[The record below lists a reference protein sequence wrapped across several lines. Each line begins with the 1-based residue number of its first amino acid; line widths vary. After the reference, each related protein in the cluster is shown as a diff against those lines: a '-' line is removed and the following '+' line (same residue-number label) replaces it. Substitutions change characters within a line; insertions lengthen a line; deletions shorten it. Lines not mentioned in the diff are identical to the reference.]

1 MNNISLK
8 PWSLETKTVDIIQEV
23 AELFGKHDLC
33 FGHGTDNPLDE
44 AITLVFFVLSIDHS
58 DLEMS
63 SSIKVT
69 HQEYGR
75 IRELVVQRIFERK
88 PLAFLTQ
95 EAFFCGHKFFVDERV
110 LIPRS
115 PMAELIR
122 NQFVP
127 WIEDHLVQCVLDIA
141 TGSGCLAIATAKIFP
156 GIEVVASDISKA
168 ALEVASINIDK
179 LSVRE
184 QVTLVESDLF
194 ENIEGEFDVIVS
206 NPPYVSPNNYQDL
219 PAEYLHEPGLAL
231 LAEDNGLDFIARI
244 LHDAPPFL
252 KDDGILVLEMGE
264 AALAAEKTFAY
275 PFRWIELENG
285 GEGIAVIE
293 AQHLK

>member
-110 LIPRS
+110 LIPR
-115 PMAELIR
+115 
-122 NQFVP
+122 
-127 WIEDHLVQCVLDIA
+127 
-141 TGSGCLAIATAKIFP
+141 
-156 GIEVVASDISKA
+156 
-168 ALEVASINIDK
+168 
-179 LSVRE
+179 
-184 QVTLVESDLF
+184 
-194 ENIEGEFDVIVS
+194 
-206 NPPYVSPNNYQDL
+206 
-219 PAEYLHEPGLAL
+219 
-231 LAEDNGLDFIARI
+231 
-244 LHDAPPFL
+244 
-252 KDDGILVLEMGE
+252 
-264 AALAAEKTFAY
+264 
-275 PFRWIELENG
+275 
-285 GEGIAVIE
+285 
-293 AQHLK
+293 

>member
-219 PAEYLHEPGLAL
+219 PVE
-231 LAEDNGLDFIARI
+231 EDNFSLLKKNIETHNI
-244 LHDAPPFL
+244 LQ
-252 KDDGILVLEMGE
+252 
-264 AALAAEKTFAY
+264 
-275 PFRWIELENG
+275 ENN
-285 GEGIAVIE
+285 
-293 AQHLK
+293 

>member
-1 MNNISLK
+1 MNNISLE
-8 PWSLETKTVDIIQEV
+8 PWSLETKTMDIIQEV
-23 AELFGKHDLC
+23 AELFDNHDLC
-33 FGHGTDNPLDE
+33 FGHGTDNPFDE
-44 AITLVFFVLSIDHS
+44 AISLVFFILSIDHS
-58 DLEMS
+58 DAEKS

-69 HQEYGR
+69 YEEYGR
-75 IRELVVQRIFERK
+75 ILELVDQRINERK
-88 PLAFLTQ
+88 PLSFLTQ
-95 EAFFCGHKFFVDERV
+95 EAFFCGYKFFVDERV

-122 NQFVP
+122 NRFVP
-127 WIEDHLVQCVLDIA
+127 WIEAQMVRCVLDVA
-141 TGSGCLAIATAKIFP
+141 TGSGCLAIAFAKSFP
-156 GIEVVASDISKA
+156 DVDVVASDVSKA
-168 ALEVASINIDK
+168 ALEVANINIDK
-179 LSVRE
+179 LSVGE

-206 NPPYVSPNNYQDL
+206 NPPYVSPNNYQGL

-252 KDDGILVLEMGE
+252 KDSGILVLEMGE
-264 AALAAEKTFAY
+264 AAQAAERAFAY
-275 PFRWIELENG
+275 PFKWIELENG

-293 AQHLK
+293 AKHLR